1 MLCLLKWP
9 ALAQDTAM
17 HKQVYEIRQYVI
29 ADAAQGAP
37 LDKFLSEG
45 LLPALQRAQ
54 VGPVGAYAPAPGA
67 DLQDRFIVIPYND
80 LNAVQGIH
88 AALDKDAEYLSALSA
103 FEANGPKNPPYKRI
117 LSEVLL
123 AMDCMP
129 KLQVSTSVGE
139 PSARVYELR
148 IYESANEGL
157 GDRKVEMFN
166 NGEVPIFLDCG
177 IIPVFLGQGIAGPYT
192 PSLTYLT
199 AYPSDAARLE
209 SWKKFL
215 AHPDWKVL
223 SAEPKYQGTVSKI
236 YKHVLVALPGSEL

>member
-1 MLCLLKWP
+1 M
-9 ALAQDTAM
+9 Q
-17 HKQVYEIRQYVI
+17 KQVYEIRQYVV
-29 ADAAQGAP
+29 ADAAQGAA
-37 LDKFLSEG
+37 LDVFLSQG
-45 LLPALQRAQ
+45 LLPALKRAQ
-54 VGPVGAYAPAPGA
+54 VGPVGAYTPAPGA
-67 DLQDRFIVIPYND
+67 ELQDRFVVIPYSD
-80 LNAVQGIH
+80 LNSISKLHEG
-88 AALDKDAEYLSALSA
+88 LDKDADYLKALAA
-103 FEANGPKNPPYKRI
+103 FESNGPKNPPYKRI
-117 LSEVLL
+117 LSEILV

-129 KLQVSTSVGE
+129 QLQASTAVGSE
-139 PSARVYELR
+139 SERVFELR

-209 SWKKFL
+209 AWKKFL

-223 SAEPKYQGTVSKI
+223 SGEAKYQGTVSKI
-236 YKHVLVALPGSEL
+236 YKHVLVALPGNQL